1 MVEKKNREK
10 ITSRKAT
17 PMINRETAFNISSN
31 VALRV
36 GKSTLR
42 AARPEPKLSWKP
54 GLLREVLEV
63 QTPIEGNRQFLTS
76 IDPKT
81 GEILRWYDPDAALVT
96 RTRTMGIDHAVALQ
110 QAKETLKKTDTAIPA
125 NAVSKVSEIDQ
136 AKAGVK
142 YVVEWK
148 HQINGVEVE
157 GDFIRVTFN
166 AETMKPMMFSKNWTD
181 VESMIEKTPLR
192 TLRSL
197 PNQQERDRLDLIA
210 KSKAR
215 QRLNLSEAKL
225 SKIEER
231 FVKTTNS
238 KGESEPASVEKLL
251 VFIYKVHQP
260 FPNKVEVLLDQNHN
274 LVEVRQFR

>member
-1 MVEKKNREK
+1 M
-10 ITSRKAT
+10 SL
-17 PMINRETAFNISSN
+17 F
-31 VALRV
+31 ALAP
-36 GKSTLR
+36 KSTLR
-42 AARPEPKLSWKP
+42 AAVPEPKLSWKP

-63 QTPIEGNRQFLTS
+63 QTPIEGKKQFLTS

-81 GEILRWYDPDAALVT
+81 GEVLRWYDPDAAPVTSTRAMGVT
-96 RTRTMGIDHAVALQ
+96 RTRAMEVDHAVALQ

-125 NAVSKVSEIDQ
+125 NAFSKVSEIDQ

-148 HQINGVEVE
+148 HQIDGVEVE

-181 VESMIEKTPLR
+181 VESTIKNTPLR
-192 TLRSL
+192 TSIG
-197 PNQQERDRLDLIA
+197 PSNQQESDRLDLIA

-215 QRLNLSEAKL
+215 QQLNLSEAKL

-231 FVKTTNS
+231 FVKIAKG
-238 KGESEPASVEKLL
+238 KGESEPPRVEKLL
-251 VFIYKVHQP
+251 VFIYKVDKP
-260 FPNKVEVLLDQNHN
+260 FPTKVEVLLDQNHN
-274 LVEVRQFR
+274 LVEVRKFR